1 MAVLVDLERVS
12 ARTPDRTLF
21 DQLSL
26 TISTGDRIGVVG
38 INGTGKST
46 LLRVIAGVAPPE
58 SGEVRRGR
66 GTRVGYLDQEA
77 ELPAGEVLAA
87 VGAGWEAE
95 AVLERLGMG
104 SEATSQISELSGG
117 QAKRVAL
124 ARVLAQPAE
133 LLVLDEP
140 TNHLDLTAI
149 AWLERHLAS
158 FRGGL
163 VIVSHDRHLLDR
175 VTTRMIELDRG
186 SQFVHDGGYASYLA
200 ARAEREE
207 RAQNAEAVRRN
218 LARHELAWL
227 RRGAPARTRKPQAR
241 IDKALALLGD
251 RPAAAARAGE
261 LSLAIGTP
269 RLGDKVIEAIDLT
282 YSYDESAPLVL
293 NGVDLDIGP
302 GERLGIVGPNGIG
315 KSTLLDLL
323 AGRRQPNTGSIEV
336 GSTVVIGYYDQL
348 GVELDSSARVQDLV
362 AGPNQPSGTLQDIAL
377 MERFW
382 FTGDLPYAPVGTL
395 SGGERRRLQML
406 LVLAKRPNVL
416 FLDEPTNNLDLD
428 TIRILEEFFEEWSG
442 ALVVVSHDR
451 TFLDRTID
459 RLVGLDA
466 SGTLSPVTGGLSA
479 WIEEAERQ
487 SASGRSFAAT
497 SSPGAIGSAPAQGR
511 RAGAAGRGRS
521 ISTIRREL
529 RDAER
534 EIARLERTRDE
545 LTERLSATTHHSE
558 LAEIGSSLVA
568 AQHALASTE
577 HRWLELSE
585 ESERR
590 E

>member
-1 MAVLVDLERVS
+1 VLVDLERVS

-46 LLRVIAGVAPPE
+46 LLRVIAGANAPE

-77 ELPAGEVLAA
+77 DLPAGQVLAA
-87 VGAGWEAE
+87 VGEGWQAE
-95 AVLERLGMG
+95 AILERLGMG
-104 SEATSQISELSGG
+104 GDSRSQISELSGG

-124 ARVLAQPAE
+124 AKVLANPTE

-149 AWLERHLAS
+149 AWLERHLAE

-175 VTTRMIELDRG
+175 VTTRMLELDRG
-186 SQFVHDGGYASYLA
+186 SGFVHDGGYASYLG

-207 RAQNAEAVRRN
+207 RAVTAEAVRRN

-241 IDKALALLGD
+241 IDKALAILND
-251 RPAAAARAGE
+251 RPIAAARPGE

-269 RLGDKVIEAIDLT
+269 RLGDKVIEATGLV
-282 YSYDESAPLVL
+282 YSYHEGAPKVL

-323 AGRRQPNTGSIEV
+323 AGRRRPDAGSVEV
-336 GSTVVIGYYDQL
+336 GTTVVVGYYDQL
-348 GVELDSSARVQDLV
+348 GVELDPSARVQDLV
-362 AGPNQPSGTLQDIAL
+362 AGPNQPAGSLQDIAL

-382 FTGDLPYAPVGTL
+382 FTGDLPFAPVGTL

-428 TIRILEEFFEEWSG
+428 TIRILEDFFEEWTG

-466 SGTLSPVTGGLSA
+466 DGTLSPVTGGLAA
-479 WIEEAERQ
+479 WIAEAERR
-487 SASGRSFAAT
+487 SASGRSSASTPAEASSRAARST
-497 SSPGAIGSAPAQGR
+497 G
-511 RAGAAGRGRS
+511 GRGRS
-521 ISTIRREL
+521 ASTIHREL

-534 EIARLERTRDE
+534 EITRLERLRDD
-545 LTERLSATTHHSE
+545 LSNRLSTTTQHTE
-558 LAEIGSSLVA
+558 LAEIGS
-568 AQHALASTE
+568 ALADAAAALATTE

-585 ESERR
+585 ESEQRG
-590 E
+590 

>member
-1 MAVLVDLERVS
+1 VLVDLERVS

-38 INGTGKST
+38 INGSGKST
-46 LLRVIAGVAPPE
+46 LLRVIAGVAAPE

-77 ELPAGEVLAA
+77 DLPAGQALAA
-87 VGAGWEAE
+87 VGEGWEAE
-95 AVLERLGMG
+95 AILERLGMG
-104 SEATSQISELSGG
+104 ADAASQISELSGG

-124 ARVLAQPAE
+124 ARVLAHPAE

-175 VTTRMIELDRG
+175 VTTRMVELDRG
-186 SQFVHDGGYASYLA
+186 NQFLHDGGYASYLA

-207 RAQNAEAVRRN
+207 RALNAEAVRRN

-241 IDKALALLGD
+241 VDKALAVLAD
-251 RPAAAARAGE
+251 RPAAAARPSE

-269 RLGDKVIEAIDLT
+269 RLGDKVIEATDLT
-282 YSYDESAPLVL
+282 YSYDDTGPLVL

-323 AGRRQPNTGSIEV
+323 AGRRQPNAGSISV
-336 GSTVVIGYYDQL
+336 GSTVVVGYYDQL
-348 GVELDSSARVQDLV
+348 GVELDPAARVQDLV
-362 AGPNQPSGTLQDIAL
+362 AGPNQAAGTLSDIAL

-382 FTGDLPYAPVGTL
+382 FTGDLPFAPVGTL

-428 TIRILEEFFEEWSG
+428 TIRILEEFFEEWTG

-459 RLVGLDA
+459 RLVGLDTT
-466 SGTLSPVTGGLSA
+466 GTLSPVTGGLAA
-479 WIEEAERQ
+479 WINEAERQ
-487 SASGRSFAAT
+487 SASGRSFAAPARADAAEPLT
-497 SSPGAIGSAPAQGR
+497 PDGRGNGAR
-511 RAGAAGRGRS
+511 RGRS
-521 ISTIRREL
+521 ASTIHREL

-534 EIARLERTRDE
+534 EIARLERHRDE
-545 LTERLSATTHHSE
+545 LTERLVATTHHIA
-558 LAEIGSSLVA
+558 LAEIGA
-568 AQHALASTE
+568 ALGEAQVALASTE

-585 ESERR
+585 ESEQRG
-590 E
+590 

>member
-1 MAVLVDLERVS
+1 VAVLVDLERVS
-12 ARTPDRTLF
+12 ARTPDRSLF
-21 DQLSL
+21 DQLSV

-46 LLRVIAGVAPPE
+46 LLRLIAGVASPE

-77 ELPAGEVLAA
+77 DLPAGQVLAA
-87 VGAGWEAE
+87 VGEGWEAE
-95 AVLERLGMG
+95 AILERLGMG
-104 SEATSQISELSGG
+104 ADASAQISELSGG

-124 ARVLAQPAE
+124 ARVLANPTE

-149 AWLERHLAS
+149 AWLERHLAN

-163 VIVSHDRHLLDR
+163 VVVSHDRHLLDR
-175 VTTRMIELDRG
+175 VTTRMLELDRG
-186 SQFVHDGGYASYLA
+186 SQFIHDGGYASYLA

-207 RAQNAEAVRRN
+207 RAVSAEAVRRN

-241 IDKALALLGD
+241 IDKALAILND

-269 RLGDKVIEAIDLT
+269 RLGDKVIEATGLV
-282 YSYDESAPLVL
+282 YSYDEASPLVL

-302 GERLGIVGPNGIG
+302 GERLGVVGPNGIG

-323 AGRRQPNTGSIEV
+323 AGRRQPNAGSIEV
-336 GSTVVIGYYDQL
+336 GTTVVVGYYDQL
-348 GVELDSSARVQDLV
+348 GVELDPTARVQDLV
-362 AGPNQPSGTLQDIAL
+362 AGPNQPAGSLQDIAL

-382 FTGDLPYAPVGTL
+382 FTGDLPFAPVGTL

-428 TIRILEEFFEEWSG
+428 TIRILEEFFEEWTG

-459 RLVGLDA
+459 RLVGLD
-466 SGTLSPVTGGLSA
+466 SNGTLSPVTGGLAA
-479 WIEEAERQ
+479 WIAEAERR
-487 SASGRSFAAT
+487 SASGRSSAAVTPQSSSGAT
-497 SSPGAIGSAPAQGR
+497 SIPTGRSATT
-511 RAGAAGRGRS
+511 RGRS
-521 ISTIRREL
+521 ASTIHREL

-534 EIARLERTRDE
+534 EMTRLGRLRDE
-545 LTERLSATTHHSE
+545 LTSRLSTTTQHTE
-558 LAEIGSSLVA
+558 LAEIGS
-568 AQHALASTE
+568 ALATTEAALAATE

-590 E
+590 A

>member
-1 MAVLVDLERVS
+1 
-12 ARTPDRTLF
+12 
-21 DQLSL
+21 L

-133 LLVLDEP
+133 LLVLDKP

-251 RPAAAARAGE
+251 RPAAAAARAGE

-269 RLGDKVIEAIDLT
+269 RLGDKVIEAINLS

-348 GVELDSSARVQDLV
+348 GVELDPSARVQDLV
-362 AGPNQPSGTLQDIAL
+362 AGPNQPSGSLQDIAL

-466 SGTLSPVTGGLSA
+466 SGTLSPVSGGLSA
-479 WIEEAERQ
+479 WIDEAERR

-497 SSPGAIGSAPAQGR
+497 SSLGATGSPPGQGR
-511 RAGAAGRGRS
+511 RAGAQSRGRS
-521 ISTIRREL
+521 ISTIHREL

-534 EIARLERTRDE
+534 EITRLEGVRDE
-545 LTERLSATTHHSE
+545 LTLRLSATTQHGE
-558 LAEIGSSLVA
+558 LAEIGSALVA
-568 AQHALASTE
+568 AQDALASTE